1 MTFKRDLSDLRVE
14 LVTLQKRKNEL
25 TEKVLNVVTAAA
37 VKAIEDMPE
46 DGDEDYV
53 IDEQIRDVLYD
64 SDVTEYLGGE
74 VNVYHNGVEVVV
86 EFEEWETSHC

>member
-25 TEKVLNVVTAAA
+25 TEKVLNVIEAEA
-37 VKAIEDMPE
+37 VKVIEGLEEEYDV
-46 DGDEDYV
+46 DDA

-64 SDVTEYLGGE
+64 SDITEYLGGD
-74 VNVYHNGVEVVV
+74 VSVYHNGGELVV
-86 EFEEWETSHC
+86 EFDEWESSHC

>member
-46 DGDEDYV
+46 DGDEDEV
-53 IDEQIRDVLYD
+53 IEDQIRDVLYD
-64 SDVTEYLGGE
+64 SDVNEYLGGD
-74 VNVYHNGVEVVV
+74 VLVYHNGVEVVV
-86 EFEEWETSHC
+86 EFEEWESSHC